1 MGSSIGI
8 LGVGQWITIP
18 VAESEGEAES
28 RPLKDILDEIMEKKE
43 QNEDI
48 IADSIGEEKIS
59 EDGESDTG
67 D

>member
-1 MGSSIGI
+1 M
-8 LGVGQWITIP
+8 
-18 VAESEGEAES
+18 AESEGEAES

-43 QNEDI
+43 QNEEGI

>member
-1 MGSSIGI
+1 M
-8 LGVGQWITIP
+8 
-18 VAESEGEAES
+18 AESEGEAES

-43 QNEDI
+43 QNEEGI
-48 IADSIGEEKIS
+48 IAYSEGEEKVS